1 MILDHDKG
9 CCVLTGEK
17 TAKALD
23 AAHLIPAAKG
33 ENDVPFNGIALRS
46 DLHRLF
52 DAGLFT
58 IAPEGNV
65 VIPKRAPGLSEAYIQ
80 LLQNADLPK
89 ATWRKARGRRWS
101 EQHCT
106 ISTTAQTKDC

>member
-9 CCVLTGEK
+9 RCVLTGEK
-17 TAKALD
+17 TVKALD
-23 AAHLIPAAKG
+23 AAHLIPADKG

-58 IAPEGNV
+58 FAPEGNV
-65 VIPKRAPGLSEAYIQ
+65 VIPKRAPGLSEAYIE
-80 LLQNADLPK
+80 LLQNAEYLPR
-89 ATWRKARGRRWS
+89 ATWRRVRAALASPEFQNR
-101 EQHCT
+101 CP
-106 ISTTAQTKDC
+106 